1 MMIRLKITMMLI
13 KVSDD
18 DHDGDEDFFAAAT
31 GNLPV
36 PPINQC
42 NSTQL
47 SGEHV
52 TCITIIII
60 IINIIIIIFQR
71 DPRYLMH
78 RPAVPGSHACPQLL
92 C

>member
-1 MMIRLKITMMLI
+1 MMMLI

-18 DHDGDEDFFAAAT
+18 DHDGDNDFFAAAT

-52 TCITIIII
+52 ASLYPPTPHHHLHHFEKKCIIGFFFSKTILSLTE
-60 IINIIIIIFQR
+60 NPFSKYR
-71 DPRYLMH
+71 WFFL
-78 RPAVPGSHACPQLL
+78 
-92 C
+92 

>member
-1 MMIRLKITMMLI
+1 MMIRLKIMMMLI

-52 TCITIIII
+52 
-60 IINIIIIIFQR
+60 
-71 DPRYLMH
+71 
-78 RPAVPGSHACPQLL
+78 A
-92 C
+92 